1 MRYIVYE
8 EPFLN
13 YITSYECDS
22 VFQAIQFFNR
32 EYKEVML
39 CKRMPDGSWVMF
51 AKDRQTGIESRYTVE
66 CE

>member
-1 MRYIVYE
+1 MRYTIFE

-13 YITSYECDS
+13 FITSRECDS
-22 VFQAIQFFNR
+22 VFQAIQLFDR

-39 CKRMPDGSWVMF
+39 CKRMPDGSWMMF

-66 CE
+66 CR